1 MANNGG
7 GLIAAKSR
15 GQGSARTGWGI
26 MTGDGQAK
34 EAMLDVKDERQ
45 YAPGSLLERFE
56 KQDGG
61 VQLIRDREKQRE
73 IVTATSEGT

>member
-7 GLIAAKSR
+7 GLVTTKSR
-15 GQGSARTGWGI
+15 GQGNARTGWGI
-26 MTGDGQAK
+26 MTGDRQAK
-34 EAMLDVKDERQ
+34 EAMLEVKDERQ

-61 VQLIRDREKQRE
+61 VQLIRGRERQIE
-73 IVTATSEGT
+73 IVTAIGEGT